1 MTPPEPPLVE
11 VDRPDPWVNIDLMP
25 ADIRDREQV
34 LRACRARGV
43 PLPAWARRHIATK
56 QRSKPA
62 TMRNI
67 ARLRRELQ
75 LLAGALAEL
84 EGQHHA

>member
-1 MTPPEPPLVE
+1 
-11 VDRPDPWVNIDLMP
+11 MP

-34 LRACRARGV
+34 LHACRVRGV

-62 TMRNI
+62 TLRNL

-75 LLAGALAEL
+75 TLAAAVAEL
-84 EGQHHA
+84 EGQHHV